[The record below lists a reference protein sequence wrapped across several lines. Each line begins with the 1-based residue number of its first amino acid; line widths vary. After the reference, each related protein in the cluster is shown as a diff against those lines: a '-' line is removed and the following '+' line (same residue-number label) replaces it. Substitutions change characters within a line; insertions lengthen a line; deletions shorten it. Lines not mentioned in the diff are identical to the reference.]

1 MKLLNWI
8 LAGAAALSLSA
19 CSSED
24 APNPGPGSETT
35 TEGIYSS
42 IYFRM
47 PEARSEASEG
57 EEEGKD
63 SENRVGSIV
72 VILADT
78 ENKFVTYAMS
88 DNPVS
93 KTVSTPS
100 CSRTRKFST
109 TRPVTS

>member
-63 SENRVGSIV
+63 S
-72 VILADT
+72 
-78 ENKFVTYAMS
+78 
-88 DNPVS
+88 
-93 KTVSTPS
+93 KTASVPSSLSSPTPRIS
-100 CSRTRKFST
+100 S
-109 TRPVTS
+109 